1 MANAGASIG
10 NVRSITG
17 HATTDMALHYFHEN
31 EAELKRTIAMLPAIE
46 NGKPVS
52 VPVDGEFASII
63 DGLDEAA
70 LKRLKKAVEARLGAH
85 LSNSPTLGS

>member
-1 MANAGASIG
+1 MSLTANAGASIG

-31 EAELKRTIAMLPAIE
+31 EAGLKRTIAMLPAIE

-52 VPVDGEFASII
+52 VPVEGEFASIL

-70 LKRLKKAVEARLGAH
+70 LKRLKKAVEARLVNFQAH
-85 LSNSPTLGS
+85 

>member
-1 MANAGASIG
+1 MESR
-10 NVRSITG
+10 V
-17 HATTDMALHYFHEN
+17 
-31 EAELKRTIAMLPAIE
+31 KRTIAMLPAIE

-70 LKRLKKAVEARLGAH
+70 LKRLKKAVEARLAK
-85 LSNSPTLGS
+85 